1 MKRLLFVLVLVSVG
15 LSAYPQS
22 RGKMMPVT
30 TSSKKA
36 LSLYDQA
43 VKYYDAV
50 NIDKALGS
58 FTDALR
64 EDPDLF
70 MANYQLA
77 LYSLM
82 NEAPENF
89 MRYSNTAINC
99 KAKLSEGEE
108 LLKEALSRLRNGSED
123 VTDLGRKLVGM
134 YPGDPASYNHLISF
148 QSIAGEIEEMVETI
162 LKAITVSGDPAP
174 FYNQLG
180 YAYLNLKQEEKAGEA
195 FDKYIGLDP
204 KNPNVY
210 DSKGDYFMYVK
221 QYDKAYESY
230 MKAHSIDPAFSE
242 EKARMAQQL
251 YEQEKGR
258 RLQVIPM

>member
-1 MKRLLFVLVLVSVG
+1 MKRLVLALVLVSVG
-15 LSAYPQS
+15 MISYPQTK
-22 RGKMMPVT
+22 GKMMPVT
-30 TSSKKA
+30 TSSRKA
-36 LSLYDQA
+36 LALYNQA

-50 NIDKALGS
+50 NIDKAVET
-58 FTDALR
+58 FNDALR

-82 NEAPENF
+82 NESPENF
-89 MRYSNTAINC
+89 RSFSNIAINC

-108 LLKEALSRLRNGSED
+108 LLKEALVRLRDGSED
-123 VTDLGRKLVGM
+123 VTDLGRKLVDM
-134 YPGDPASYNHLISF
+134 YPGDPASYNQLISF
-148 QSIAGEIEEMVETI
+148 QSITGGIEEMVETI

-180 YAYLNLKQEEKAGEA
+180 YAYLNLKQEDKAEES
-195 FDKYIGLDP
+195 FDKYIELDP
-204 KNPNVY
+204 RNPNVY

-221 QYDKAYESY
+221 QYGKAYESY
-230 MKAHSIDPAFSE
+230 MKAYSIDPSFSE